1 MLPLSSI
8 VTVFAILAVYVF
20 ILFRFIPS
28 VRKTIKAWIYTL
40 VFIGLFFPDME
51 LWKFPFGVKVGI
63 QLYAIAVCG
72 IELIEMYL
80 KCYLEKM
87 KREGKRL
94 SERMNTLYESL

>member
-1 MLPLSSI
+1 
-8 VTVFAILAVYVF
+8 
-20 ILFRFIPS
+20 
-28 VRKTIKAWIYTL
+28 
-40 VFIGLFFPDME
+40 ME